1 MKILVNSYLNFAQ
14 NTAGGVYSK
23 VCNFIKSSQDFPE
36 YIIKPFDIWEDKI
49 RDYDI
54 VHYFAL
60 KTEFYDQMLLAKKLG
75 KKVVISSIVTIG
87 DDKRT
92 RLKIWLGKVFRLYT
106 NENKCKDMLSLADA
120 IIAETQKE
128 KDFIISAFN
137 ADPSKIY
144 VIPNGVSEEILN
156 GDASLIKS
164 VLGIDRPF
172 VLQVGRFDTN
182 KNQLSVIRA
191 LAGTDIPA
199 VFVGGPDSSA
209 PEYYE
214 KCRNEAGPNCY
225 FTGWINHNDPLM
237 ASAYDAAKVVVLPS
251 HHEIFGNAIFEGAM
265 TKSNIVATNVL
276 PLDEFGFSEN
286 AIPIN
291 PDDVDD
297 IRSAIMKAYNRD
309 IDEQFAEY
317 VKQKYSLNAIFKEHI
332 KVYNRI

>member
-1 MKILVNSYLNFAQ
+1 MKVLVNSYLNFAQ

-23 VCNFIKSSQDFPE
+23 VHNFIKSSQHFPE
-36 YIIKPFDIWEDKI
+36 YIIKPFDIWKDKI

-87 DDKRT
+87 DNKRT
-92 RLKIWLGKVFRLYT
+92 RIKIRLGKAFRLYT

-120 IIAETQKE
+120 IITETQKE
-128 KDFIISAFN
+128 KDFIVSAYN
-137 ADPSKIY
+137 VVPSKIY

-156 GDASLIKS
+156 GDASLIKAK
-164 VLGIDRPF
+164 LGIDRPF

-191 LAGTDIPA
+191 LAGTDIPV
-199 VFVGGPDSSA
+199 VFVGGPDSTA

-214 KCRNEAGPNCY
+214 KCRKEAGSNCF
-225 FTGWINHNDPLM
+225 FTGWIKHDDPLM
-237 ASAYDAAKVVVLPS
+237 ASAYEAAKVVVLPS
-251 HHEIFGNAIFEGAM
+251 YHEIFGNAIFEGAM

-276 PLDEFGFSEN
+276 PLDEFGFSNN
-286 AIPIN
+286 AIAIN
-291 PDDVDD
+291 PNDIDE
-297 IRSAIMKAYNRD
+297 IRSAIMKAYEKD
-309 IDEQFAEY
+309 IDEHFAEY
-317 VKQKYSLNAIFKEHI
+317 IKQKYSLDAIFKEHI
-332 KVYNRI
+332 EIYNRI